1 MGTHLKTVS
10 TPPGTSGTQRT
21 TAAEAL
27 WSALP
32 VVTLPGET
40 MASRVAASVL
50 IAHAYARSIARSTAE
65 YILLALAFARQQ
77 GHSACTAGS
86 GRRLGRDRCELLS
99 RRASSRLFRT
109 HEWTTHMERLLR
121 MLLEPAA
128 QAGFHLVAGAGQPA
142 G

>member
-65 YILLALAFARQQ
+65 YILLALAFARQHH
-77 GHSACTAGS
+77 G
-86 GRRLGRDRCELLS
+86 
-99 RRASSRLFRT
+99 
-109 HEWTTHMERLLR
+109 
-121 MLLEPAA
+121 
-128 QAGFHLVAGAGQPA
+128 
-142 G
+142 